1 MRLHSAP
8 TGSLWLQGFEVK
20 TFSEIKSLVVLVFL
34 TYSGLK
40 VKVEWAQAPEML
52 CRLVRVTDLQ
62 TSQGLLQGD
71 SVV

>member
-8 TGSLWLQGFEVK
+8 ADSLWLQGFEVK
-20 TFSEIKSLVVLVFL
+20 TFSEVERLVVLVFL
-34 TYSGLK
+34 SHSRLK
-40 VKVEWAQAPEML
+40 VKVEWAQAPKML